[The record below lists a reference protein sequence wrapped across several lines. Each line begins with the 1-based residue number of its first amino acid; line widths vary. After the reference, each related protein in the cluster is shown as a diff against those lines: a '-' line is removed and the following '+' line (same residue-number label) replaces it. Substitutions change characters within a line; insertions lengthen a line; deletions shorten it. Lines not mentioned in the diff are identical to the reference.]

1 MHTARLRTRIII
13 EEIITSYHELQVARL
28 NQIALNRYGIVG
40 NIFEVLPTEGIR
52 KSFYPTEIFQFF
64 LLCIDS
70 VRLHLQN
77 IRRQV
82 SFN

>member
-52 KSFYPTEIFQFF
+52 KSF
-64 LLCIDS
+64 
-70 VRLHLQN
+70 
-77 IRRQV
+77 
-82 SFN
+82 